1 MVQIKRRAIRI
12 ALHLQQPESLRPSTS
27 SSPSPFLLTA
37 PLVSAKLGDTIA
49 ALYGTEGLVSFS
61 TVDGEKFP
69 LSSTL
74 RARSRTYRAVSPVRC
89 PSLSFLLLAVVF
101 IERNS
106 VTTRFIVR
114 CTRSFLPCMRTAIA
128 AIRSIQDCPVSA
140 AIEHVSGGWEGKR
153 DLTIAA

>member
-12 ALHLQQPESLRPSTS
+12 ALHLQQPELLRPSTS
-27 SSPSPFLLTA
+27 SSPAPFLLTA

-61 TVDGEKFP
+61 TVD
-69 LSSTL
+69 
-74 RARSRTYRAVSPVRC
+74 
-89 PSLSFLLLAVVF
+89 VVF

-114 CTRSFLPCMRTAIA
+114 CPRSFLPCMRTAIA
-128 AIRSIQDCPVSA
+128 CIRSIQDCPVAA